1 MTDDKILV
9 AFHAPCTQH
18 ERCVVYYQ
26 PDRARNR
33 LRGRAVHVRSW
44 TLYNGRADDEVM
56 VRLPNVTVPSYR
68 LGETYRTRAP
78 QQPPPPY
85 PRPNSRAPIPQQPI
99 MKQQHPLIQQ

>member
-33 LRGRAVHVRSW
+33 LRGRAVHVRSR
-44 TLYNGRADDEVM
+44 TLYDGRLAGGFGVFEFSGWKRSDESM
-56 VRLPNVTVPSYR
+56 VKLPNVTVP
-68 LGETYRTRAP
+68 GG
-78 QQPPPPY
+78 
-85 PRPNSRAPIPQQPI
+85 PIFWN
-99 MKQQHPLIQQ
+99 KKV